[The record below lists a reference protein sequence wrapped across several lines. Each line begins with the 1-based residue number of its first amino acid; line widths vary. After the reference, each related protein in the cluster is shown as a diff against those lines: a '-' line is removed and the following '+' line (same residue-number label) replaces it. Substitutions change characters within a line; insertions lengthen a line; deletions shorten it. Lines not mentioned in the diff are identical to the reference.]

1 MKILAVGVSV
11 RAMAESAAKSGYPVV
26 ALDAFGDF
34 DLRTFCE
41 GYSLARDFQTS
52 YSANGLLRA
61 SRALEFDALAYTAN
75 LENFPGVVRNFSRPA
90 IVLGNGPEVLERI
103 RNWPALSAVLTQA
116 GFETPAA
123 LYEGD
128 PLPDPGDGRWL
139 KKPLRSGGGRHVSFW
154 APGRRVGRNFMLQE
168 FLAGFACSASFVAN
182 GREAAVIGLTEQ
194 LIGLPDY
201 GGRRFWYCGNLLP
214 LGPELCGSSFQDIL
228 AQAQRMASLLTREF
242 SLTGVN
248 GIDFILA
255 GDRVCPIEINPRYGA
270 SMELIE
276 QAYGL
281 PIFDIHFRAVTS
293 GELPQF
299 DLSSRR
305 APPERYFAK
314 TILYAEKDATAPD
327 TSGWMARRIRDI
339 PHPGERLV
347 KGQPICTLY
356 AEGGSREECLANL
369 AEAREA
375 LKREIYGR

>member
-1 MKILAVGVSV
+1 MKILTAGVSV

-34 DLRTFCE
+34 DLRSFCE
-41 GYSLARDFQTS
+41 GYSLARDFQVF

-61 SRALEFDALAYTAN
+61 SRTLEFDALAYTAN
-75 LENFPGVVRNFSRPA
+75 LENFPGVVKNFSRSA
-90 IVLGNGPEVLERI
+90 IVLGNGAEVLERV
-103 RNWPALSAVLTQA
+103 RNWPALSAFLGQA
-116 GFETPAA
+116 GFKTPAA

-128 PLPDPGDGRWL
+128 PLPIPGDGRWL

-154 APGRRVGRNFMLQE
+154 SPGRRVGKNFLLQE
-168 FLAGFACSASFVAN
+168 FLPGFACSASFVAN
-182 GREAAVIGLTEQ
+182 GREAMVIGLTEQ

-201 GGRRFWYCGNLLP
+201 GGHRFWYCGNLLP
-214 LGPELCGSSFQDIL
+214 LGAELCGSSFQDIL
-228 AQAQRMASLLTREF
+228 VQAQRMASLLTREF

-248 GIDFILA
+248 GIDFILM
-255 GDRVCPIEINPRYGA
+255 GDQVCPIEVNPRYGA

-281 PIFDIHFRAVTS
+281 PIFDLHFRAVTA

-299 DLSSRR
+299 DLSSRK

-314 TILYAEKDATAPD
+314 TILYAEKDAIAPD
-327 TSGWMARRIRDI
+327 TSGWMERRIRDI

-369 AEAREA
+369 AGAREA
-375 LKREIYGR
+375 LKREIYGG